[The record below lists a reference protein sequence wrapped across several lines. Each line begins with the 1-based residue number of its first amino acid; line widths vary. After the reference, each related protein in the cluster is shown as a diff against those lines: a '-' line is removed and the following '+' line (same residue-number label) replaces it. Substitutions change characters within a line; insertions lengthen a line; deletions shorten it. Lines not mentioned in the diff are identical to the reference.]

1 MLQVYA
7 QKLGV
12 CLLGAIEESN
22 DPVTLRMDKCA
33 AEAMSA
39 MICMNGHSPRAVR
52 AFNAAV
58 DPSSL
63 LGGTSGVHSKGS
75 DLMVSFFLCTL
86 LLHLLP
92 DCLCLLCG

>member
-1 MLQVYA
+1 MLQEYA

-12 CLLGAIEESN
+12 CLLGAIAESN
-22 DPVTLRMDKCA
+22 DPVTLSMDKWA

-39 MICMNGHSPRAVR
+39 MICMNGHSPRAMR
-52 AFNAAV
+52 AFNAAM

-63 LGGTSGVHSKGS
+63 LGGTFGVHLKSS

-92 DCLCLLCG
+92 ECLCLR